1 MFRWRV
7 CMGLVLAVTVLA
19 VGANAQQRRA
29 KLPKVAAGSSS
40 SSSSDDRSSTLA
52 ISGVASSARH
62 CVGPGANVH
71 ELGSVP
77 SNSQIEVTF
86 VSDFDPVAT
95 VTVVQMGDDAPD
107 DLARTSFV
115 ADDDSGGN
123 LEPQIRFT
131 TSHGGTLTLHVGK
144 FSPNESAGCYFYKV
158 EVRTP

>member
-19 VGANAQQRRA
+19 VGANAQRRT
-29 KLPKVAAGSSS
+29 KLPKVAAGSGISGE
-40 SSSSDDRSSTLA
+40 RSGTLA
-52 ISGVASSARH
+52 IAGVASSARH

-71 ELGSVP
+71 EIGSVP